1 MSVKSREERER
12 EVREQYD
19 EITDKLFSDRSA
31 LKDFLS
37 FSGTHY
43 KLPSENTMMIFL
55 SNPNAKMVTDYDTW
69 QKLGRQVKHGK
80 NSIAAFEN
88 GRLKHYFDISQ
99 TYGKNVKSRWL
110 IDITNAKKLL
120 EQISARE
127 TRDFGSLTNCIDFLS
142 DRQSGANFAAL
153 AETLNIPAE
162 QRRGFYNSA
171 RTMVRAVVAARCCYH
186 SKFNY
191 KSADALDLSAVDML
205 KNKAELEKLLEYV
218 QKNAKAVLLSIEKD
232 ITEIQR
238 RAIYERGNQADLVRG
253 GQDVLPR
260 NQGGERQEVS
270 ARPADVRVSGG
281 AVARSDGR
289 GAGADEQADR
299 LLRQEVAGVYGGEL
313 SSGHSGAEGQN
324 VVGADTEADR
334 QGSRGNGVELGT
346 GIREEQSPTAH
357 VSRNSAVGEDEVA
370 RSQSQS
376 DDGNRPQT
384 ARINNSAEADKAP
397 ADFVSEKSFAEQV
410 DEVLKGTA
418 PAYSALKVCDTPQ
431 ILLDV
436 GCEQLPMLYTQKH
449 LNEAVKPKT
458 ASHGRTH
465 AHGLDVDKIKQMPKL
480 LAEPVMVLDSLTK
493 NDSIIVV
500 TSEIDNDNLP
510 IIASIKTN
518 GSGIYELENI
528 DANFITSIYGR
539 NGFESFINRTLQND
553 ALLYYDKNKSQE
565 LFSCLGLQSSE
576 AINNLDPNI
585 IIHQSRN
592 IVKGSEE
599 KISEDRQNF
608 EQITLDSAPESAT
621 YSTNPAKPQE
631 KHDFRI
637 TEDTELGAGGL
648 KTKFRDNIAA
658 IETLKKIER
667 ENRLAT
673 PDEQQILAKYVGW
686 GGLSQAFDSGNGA
699 WTNEYKQL
707 RALLTDDEYKAA
719 AESTL
724 NAHYTSPEVI
734 GAMYKALDNFG
745 FESGNVLEPS
755 MGVGN
760 FFGCLPEKMR
770 GSKLYGVEL
779 DDITGRIAKQLY
791 QTADIQINGF
801 EKTDFPDNFFD
812 AAIGN
817 VPFGNYGISDARYN
831 KENFLVHDYFFAKT
845 LDKVAPGGVVAF
857 ITSKGTLDKANP
869 KVREYLAK
877 RADLIGAIRLPNNAF
892 KGANTEVT
900 SDIIFLQKREKMAVE
915 LPDWC
920 YTAKNSDGIT
930 VNQYFIDNPEMVLGK
945 LEFTSGQFGQ
955 EVTCSPIEGEKLS
968 EQLDRAVSRLRANVA
983 VKKRACGSRRLTS
996 AQSNRRYPTSS

>member
-1 MSVKSREERER
+1 
-12 EVREQYD
+12 
-19 EITDKLFSDRSA
+19 
-31 LKDFLS
+31 
-37 FSGTHY
+37 
-43 KLPSENTMMIFL
+43 
-55 SNPNAKMVTDYDTW
+55 
-69 QKLGRQVKHGK
+69 
-80 NSIAAFEN
+80 
-88 GRLKHYFDISQ
+88 
-99 TYGKNVKSRWL
+99 
-110 IDITNAKKLL
+110 
-120 EQISARE
+120 
-127 TRDFGSLTNCIDFLS
+127 
-142 DRQSGANFAAL
+142 
-153 AETLNIPAE
+153 
-162 QRRGFYNSA
+162 
-171 RTMVRAVVAARCCYH
+171 
-186 SKFNY
+186 
-191 KSADALDLSAVDML
+191 
-205 KNKAELEKLLEYV
+205 
-218 QKNAKAVLLSIEKD
+218 
-232 ITEIQR
+232 
-238 RAIYERGNQADLVRG
+238 
-253 GQDVLPR
+253 
-260 NQGGERQEVS
+260 
-270 ARPADVRVSGG
+270 
-281 AVARSDGR
+281 
-289 GAGADEQADR
+289 
-299 LLRQEVAGVYGGEL
+299 
-313 SSGHSGAEGQN
+313 
-324 VVGADTEADR
+324 
-334 QGSRGNGVELGT
+334 
-346 GIREEQSPTAH
+346 
-357 VSRNSAVGEDEVA
+357 
-370 RSQSQS
+370 
-376 DDGNRPQT
+376 
-384 ARINNSAEADKAP
+384 
-397 ADFVSEKSFAEQV
+397 
-410 DEVLKGTA
+410 
-418 PAYSALKVCDTPQ
+418 
-431 ILLDV
+431 
-436 GCEQLPMLYTQKH
+436 
-449 LNEAVKPKT
+449 
-458 ASHGRTH
+458 
-465 AHGLDVDKIKQMPKL
+465 MPKL

-608 EQITLDSAPESAT
+608 EQITLDSAPERAT
-621 YSTNPAKPQE
+621 YSTIPAEFDEFPTITCDWSESEVFEDGKTYSVLEFDELMKRADSEWMAARKKERDSYGEAYEAIKNGEIFGNHQGYAKTKFTVNLPNGDKITERQDIGDGYGGVIDFLSQYKQYWEVADMLRATAAIEEIRATKALGQTREKASNAILLSRDELRENIAESHSEEPPADLDKFYVNPETEQVTWIYYNPDSSAGGQLVYTYFDYDDIFEASEKDNPLDYLLETSKQTVLDKDMDGFDEAVAEFMTKSESISNRDENYLETLIALSEQKKNRATFSAIPAEPQE

-637 TEDTELGAGGL
+637 TEDTEIGAGGL

-734 GAMYKALDNFG
+734 GAMYKALENFG
-745 FESGNVLEPS
+745 FKEGNVLEPS

-817 VPFGNYGISDARYN
+817 VPFGNYGVSDARYN

-877 RADLIGAIRLPNNAF
+877 RADLIGVIRLPNNAF

-900 SDIIFLQKREKMAVE
+900 SDIIFLQKRKKMAVE

-968 EQLDRAVSRLRANVA
+968 EQLDRAVSSLRERRGHKVA
-983 VKKRACGSRRLTS
+983 
-996 AQSNRRYPTSS
+996 

>member
-43 KLPSENTMMIFL
+43 KLPSEHTMMIFL

-127 TRDFGSLTNCIDFLS
+127 ARDFGSLTNCIDFLS

-171 RTMVRAVVAARCCYH
+171 RTMVRAVVAARCCYL

-270 ARPADVRVSGG
+270 ARPADIRVSGG

-299 LLRQEVAGVYGGEL
+299 VLRQEVAGVYGGEL
-313 SSGHSGAEGQN
+313 SSGHSGAERQN

-346 GIREEQSPTAH
+346 GIREEQSPSAH

-384 ARINNSAEADKAP
+384 ARINKSAEADKAP

-410 DEVLKGTA
+410 DEVLNGTA
-418 PAYSALKVCDTPQ
+418 SRYNDLKVCDTPQ

-449 LNEAVKPKT
+449 LKKAIQTKDLKEHT
-458 ASHGRTH
+458 
-465 AHGLDVDKIKQMPKL
+465 HGLDLKQIKALPSLIENPAMILDSTSRTDSILLVLPQVDKEKCPL
-480 LAEPVMVLDSLTK
+480 
-493 NDSIIVV
+493 VV
-500 TSEIDNDNLP
+500 TVKPNGNGKYNLDV
-510 IIASIKTN
+510 IAS
-518 GSGIYELENI
+518 
-528 DANFITSIYGR
+528 NFITSIYGR
-539 NGFESFINRTLQND
+539 ENFSKFIERNIEMNNV
-553 ALLYYDKNKSQE
+553 LYCDKEKSQE
-565 LFSCLGLQSSE
+565 LFRVLGLQFPKGVNS
-576 AINNLDPNI
+576 LDFNI

-608 EQITLDSAPESAT
+608 EQITLDSAPERAT
-621 YSTNPAKPQE
+621 YSTIPAEQE
-631 KHDFRI
+631 KHNFRI
-637 TEDTELGAGGL
+637 TEDTELGAGGA
-648 KTKFRDNIAA
+648 KTKFAANIAA
-658 IETLKKIER
+658 IRTLKAIES

-817 VPFGNYGISDARYN
+817 VPFGNYGVSDARYN

-857 ITSKGTLDKANP
+857 ITSKGTLDKVNP

-930 VNQYFIDNPEMVLGK
+930 VNQYFIDNPEMILGK

-968 EQLDRAVSRLRANVA
+968 EQLDRAVSRLRE
-983 VKKRACGSRRLTS
+983 RR
-996 AQSNRRYPTSS
+996 

>member
-1 MSVKSREERER
+1 MVAPAILLDSIS
-12 EVREQYD
+12 
-19 EITDKLFSDRSA
+19 
-31 LKDFLS
+31 
-37 FSGTHY
+37 SG
-43 KLPSENTMMIFL
+43 KN
-55 SNPNAKMVTDYDTW
+55 
-69 QKLGRQVKHGK
+69 GK
-80 NSIAAFEN
+80 NSI
-88 GRLKHYFDISQ
+88 I
-99 TYGKNVKSRWL
+99 
-110 IDITNAKKLL
+110 
-120 EQISARE
+120 
-127 TRDFGSLTNCIDFLS
+127 
-142 DRQSGANFAAL
+142 
-153 AETLNIPAE
+153 
-162 QRRGFYNSA
+162 
-171 RTMVRAVVAARCCYH
+171 AV
-186 SKFNY
+186 
-191 KSADALDLSAVDML
+191 LDLV
-205 KNKAELEKLLEYV
+205 
-218 QKNAKAVLLSIEKD
+218 
-232 ITEIQR
+232 
-238 RAIYERGNQADLVRG
+238 
-253 GQDVLPR
+253 
-260 NQGGERQEVS
+260 
-270 ARPADVRVSGG
+270 
-281 AVARSDGR
+281 
-289 GAGADEQADR
+289 
-299 LLRQEVAGVYGGEL
+299 
-313 SSGHSGAEGQN
+313 
-324 VVGADTEADR
+324 
-334 QGSRGNGVELGT
+334 
-346 GIREEQSPTAH
+346 
-357 VSRNSAVGEDEVA
+357 
-370 RSQSQS
+370 
-376 DDGNRPQT
+376 
-384 ARINNSAEADKAP
+384 
-397 ADFVSEKSFAEQV
+397 
-410 DEVLKGTA
+410 
-418 PAYSALKVCDTPQ
+418 
-431 ILLDV
+431 
-436 GCEQLPMLYTQKH
+436 
-449 LNEAVKPKT
+449 
-458 ASHGRTH
+458 
-465 AHGLDVDKIKQMPKL
+465 
-480 LAEPVMVLDSLTK
+480 
-493 NDSIIVV
+493 
-500 TSEIDNDNLP
+500 DNDNAP
-510 IIASIKTN
+510 IFVSIVPN
-518 GSGIYELENI
+518 GKGQYNLETVES
-528 DANFITSIYGR
+528 NFITSIYGKDK
-539 NGFESFINRTLQND
+539 SFDSYIQRAAEND
-553 ALLYYDKNKSQE
+553 SILFWDKRKSQE
-565 LFSCLGLQSSE
+565 LFKFQGLQLPE
-576 AINNLDPNI
+576 AFNSLDSNV

-599 KISEDRQNF
+599 KIFEDRQDF
-608 EQITLDSAPESAT
+608 EQITLDSAPERAT
-621 YSTNPAKPQE
+621 YSTNPAEPQE

-779 DDITGRIAKQLY
+779 DSITGRIAKQLY

-945 LEFTSGQFGQ
+945 LEFLRDSSDRK
-955 EVTCSPIEGEKLS
+955 SPVRLSRTNSFPSSLTAPFQAFASAEDIKDLETRLRLSPTYIGSIKFEISEEQLKLNKISELIRMYEKIIEGNYIDNLIAAERERKAR
-968 EQLDRAVSRLRANVA
+968 EDNKQ
-983 VKKRACGSRRLTS
+983 KQMK
-996 AQSNRRYPTSS
+996 

>member
-19 EITDKLFSDRSA
+19 EITDKLFSDRAA

-43 KLPSENTMMIFL
+43 KLPSEHTMMIFL

-110 IDITNAKKLL
+110 LDITNAKKLL

-127 TRDFGSLTNCIDFLS
+127 ARDFGSLTNCIDFLS

-153 AETLNIPAE
+153 AETLNVPAE

-270 ARPADVRVSGG
+270 ARPADIRVSGG
-281 AVARSDGR
+281 AVAGSDGR

-299 LLRQEVAGVYGGEL
+299 LLRQEMAGVYGGEL
-313 SSGHSGAEGQN
+313 SSGHSGAERQN

-346 GIREEQSPTAH
+346 GIREEQSPSAH

-410 DEVLKGTA
+410 DASLNGSLPFYT
-418 PAYSALKVCDTPQ
+418 SLKVCDTPE
-431 ILLDV
+431 ILLKV

-592 IVKGSEE
+592 IVKGSDE

-608 EQITLDSAPESAT
+608 EQITLDSAPERAT
-621 YSTNPAKPQE
+621 YSTIPAEQE
-631 KHDFRI
+631 KHNFRI
-637 TEDTELGAGGL
+637 TEDTELGAGGA
-648 KTKFRDNIAA
+648 KTKFAANIAA
-658 IETLKKIER
+658 IRTLKAIES

-817 VPFGNYGISDARYN
+817 VPFGNYGVSDARYN

-968 EQLDRAVSRLRANVA
+968 EQLDRAVSRLHE
-983 VKKRACGSRRLTS
+983 RR
-996 AQSNRRYPTSS
+996 

>member
-1 MSVKSREERER
+1 M
-12 EVREQYD
+12 
-19 EITDKLFSDRSA
+19 
-31 LKDFLS
+31 
-37 FSGTHY
+37 
-43 KLPSENTMMIFL
+43 
-55 SNPNAKMVTDYDTW
+55 
-69 QKLGRQVKHGK
+69 
-80 NSIAAFEN
+80 
-88 GRLKHYFDISQ
+88 
-99 TYGKNVKSRWL
+99 
-110 IDITNAKKLL
+110 
-120 EQISARE
+120 
-127 TRDFGSLTNCIDFLS
+127 
-142 DRQSGANFAAL
+142 
-153 AETLNIPAE
+153 
-162 QRRGFYNSA
+162 
-171 RTMVRAVVAARCCYH
+171 
-186 SKFNY
+186 
-191 KSADALDLSAVDML
+191 
-205 KNKAELEKLLEYV
+205 
-218 QKNAKAVLLSIEKD
+218 
-232 ITEIQR
+232 
-238 RAIYERGNQADLVRG
+238 
-253 GQDVLPR
+253 
-260 NQGGERQEVS
+260 
-270 ARPADVRVSGG
+270 
-281 AVARSDGR
+281 
-289 GAGADEQADR
+289 
-299 LLRQEVAGVYGGEL
+299 
-313 SSGHSGAEGQN
+313 
-324 VVGADTEADR
+324 
-334 QGSRGNGVELGT
+334 
-346 GIREEQSPTAH
+346 
-357 VSRNSAVGEDEVA
+357 
-370 RSQSQS
+370 
-376 DDGNRPQT
+376 
-384 ARINNSAEADKAP
+384 
-397 ADFVSEKSFAEQV
+397 
-410 DEVLKGTA
+410 KGTA